1 MVKLINENFILK
13 NGLNWIYRV
22 VKPGDRVGVGT
33 NKVWGMEAIRI
44 NDSELPVTNGLYLVP
59 AELTNHLGKTIKVL
73 ATCNPLHQQVSA
85 PFYLISKERKLVE
98 AEEGGFIDSKLG
110 YSLTHHT
117 LFKDSAP
124 ESKLYLKSCA

>member
-73 ATCNPLHQQVSA
+73 ATCNPLHQVISG
-85 PFYLISKERKLVE
+85 PFYYKNEFRKLVD
-98 AEEGGFIDSKLG
+98 AEETGFIDSSLG
-110 YSLTHHT
+110 FSTEHNIK
-117 LFKDSAP
+117 FK
-124 ESKLYLKSCA
+124 ESRSVVDIA